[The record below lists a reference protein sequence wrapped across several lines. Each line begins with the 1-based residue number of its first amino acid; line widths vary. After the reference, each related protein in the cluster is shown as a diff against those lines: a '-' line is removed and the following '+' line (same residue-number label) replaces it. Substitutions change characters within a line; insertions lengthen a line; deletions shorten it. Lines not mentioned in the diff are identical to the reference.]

1 MACVNINWA
10 RESLAGMGGSRV
22 TVVVD
27 GGVVIAFSVEK
38 EDKTDDDEDNG
49 NGNGVGSYC
58 NASEKVQLCGC
69 TLARYQSYYFP
80 TLSL

>member
-38 EDKTDDDEDNG
+38 EDKTDEDEDNG

-58 NASEKVQLCGC
+58 VASEKVCGC
-69 TLARYQSYYFP
+69 TLARYDQSYFP